1 MVTLDEA
8 LDVVMELSENEQE
21 MLLDIVHK
29 RRIASRRA
37 EIAESLSEAKRAW
50 QAGELEVQT
59 ADELIADL
67 QRSLENPE

>member
-8 LDVVMELSENEQE
+8 LDVVMELSIDEQE
-21 MLLDIVHK
+21 MLLDIFNK

-50 QAGELEVQT
+50 QAGELKVQT
-59 ADELIADL
+59 DDELVVDL
-67 QRSLENPE
+67 QGSLETPE